1 MRSAQLERRARY
13 GTRRALRNDVTEKY
27 TINIAYASGRAAIHL
42 AVPFSQA
49 RTAELTAATAST
61 AKIAPVVSWNS

>member
-27 TINIAYASGRAAIHL
+27 IINIAYASGSATIHL
-42 AVPFSQA
+42 ATPFCHA
-49 RTAELTAATAST
+49 RTAELNVTTAST
-61 AKIAPVVSWNS
+61 ANIAPVISWNS